1 MAMLLRMGG
10 VPARVATGFSPGGYS
25 RSRDAWIVRDTD
37 AHSWVEVW
45 FEGLGWVSFDPTPAA
60 TPARSQIGAIET
72 APDRDDSDSSSD
84 AGDAAGGGSDAGGA
98 GDSGPRGDL
107 ANDPL
112 RDSAAGD
119 SDGGGAAGKWLAI
132 LGAVLG
138 AGALGFGVL
147 VWRARRGGGYLDP
160 ERAIAE
166 LQRALRRTGRDAP
179 VGTTLAQLERQLN
192 LSSDAAGYVRAL
204 RAGRYAPAAA
214 RPSKEQRRAL
224 RRDLADGLGPAG
236 RLRVLWALPP
246 RPLAR

>member
-60 TPARSQIGAIET
+60 TPARSQISAIES
-72 APDRDDSDSSSD
+72 APDPDEGDSSSD
-84 AGDAAGGGSDAGGA
+84 SGDSAGGGADAGS
-98 GDSGPRGDL
+98 GDSGLRGDL

-112 RDSAAGD
+112 RDSAGA
-119 SDGGGAAGKWLAI
+119 SADGGGGAGRWLAI
-132 LGAVLG
+132 LGGLLG
-138 AGALGFGVL
+138 IGALGFGVL

-179 VGTTLAQLERQLN
+179 VGTTLAQLEQRLN

-204 RAGRYAPAAA
+204 RAGRYAPAAS